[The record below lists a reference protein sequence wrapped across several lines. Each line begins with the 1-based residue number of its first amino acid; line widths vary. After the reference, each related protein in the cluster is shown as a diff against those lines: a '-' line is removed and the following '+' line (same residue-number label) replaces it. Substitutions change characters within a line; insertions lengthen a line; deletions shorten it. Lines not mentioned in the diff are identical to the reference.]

1 MDSTTLTSGE
11 RDRSRRTYAVTARVT
26 VHADADQTDPFT
38 RVAVF
43 RALVDQLT
51 TASLDLDTPFGA
63 ACAEIGLVTAV
74 A

>member
-1 MDSTTLTSGE
+1 MGSTTPIYGGHDS
-11 RDRSRRTYAVTARVT
+11 SRHTYTVTARIT

-38 RVAVF
+38 RIPVL

-51 TASLDLDTPFGA
+51 AAPVDMNTPVGA
-63 ACAEIGLVTAV
+63 ARADIGLVTAV